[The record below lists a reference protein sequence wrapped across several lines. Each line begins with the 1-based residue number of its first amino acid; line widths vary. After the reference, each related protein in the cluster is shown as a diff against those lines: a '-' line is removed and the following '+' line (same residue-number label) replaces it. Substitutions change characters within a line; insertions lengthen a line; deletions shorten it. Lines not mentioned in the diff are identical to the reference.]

1 MTDTPDTRGLEKQ
14 LALVQKDMEIMRAD
28 LAATLEGFRADIAR
42 GREDA
47 AKRDKENQRW
57 VVGFGIAQM
66 VLTISVLGAGFAFL
80 AVLIGLPD

>member
-1 MTDTPDTRGLEKQ
+1 MTDTPDARGLERRP
-14 LALVQKDMEIMRAD
+14 ALVQKDMEIMKAD
-28 LAATLEGFRADIAR
+28 LAATLEGFRADIAK

>member
-1 MTDTPDTRGLEKQ
+1 MK
-14 LALVQKDMEIMRAD
+14 AD
-28 LAATLEGFRADIAR
+28 LTATLEGFRADIAR

>member
-14 LALVQKDMEIMRAD
+14 LALVQKDMEIMKAD
-28 LAATLEGFRADIAR
+28 LTATLEGFRADIAR

>member
-1 MTDTPDTRGLEKQ
+1 
-14 LALVQKDMEIMRAD
+14 MRAD